1 MGAAPQGAGR
11 QRGGGS
17 PPSDAQR
24 ADDGRN
30 RRGRSRL
37 AQPRRGADR
46 GGARRPRPHHESRP
60 RRSRR
65 EDRPP
70 DRRSEAFNRVNHPES
85 AMKILTVVAAAA
97 TMITCNPASAGEESI
112 GTAYRITGIGCIR
125 VEDASRLLRE
135 MAINAA
141 VISSRR
147 DIILLA
153 EREGISCR
161 ILHGR

>member
-1 MGAAPQGAGR
+1 
-11 QRGGGS
+11 
-17 PPSDAQR
+17 
-24 ADDGRN
+24 
-30 RRGRSRL
+30 
-37 AQPRRGADR
+37 
-46 GGARRPRPHHESRP
+46 
-60 RRSRR
+60 
-65 EDRPP
+65 
-70 DRRSEAFNRVNHPES
+70 
-85 AMKILTVVAAAA
+85 MKILTVVAAAA

-161 ILHGR
+161 ILHGMDAVFAGVVDGPTTRVAGIELEIVHIARKLGDLYTWRPVAKPGVSL